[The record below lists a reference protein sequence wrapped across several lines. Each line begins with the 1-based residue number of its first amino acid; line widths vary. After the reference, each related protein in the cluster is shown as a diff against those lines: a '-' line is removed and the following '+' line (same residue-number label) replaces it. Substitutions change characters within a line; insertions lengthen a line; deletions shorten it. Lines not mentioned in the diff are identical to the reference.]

1 MLTRNTLRDFSY
13 TFGTMRK
20 ALTALFAIVSILLS
34 VPACAQSSAPSYRVL
49 DTLST
54 EYYNSVWYVSE
65 NDTMAIATFST
76 VSVEAVSKNRSK
88 KRQYDRFQEKVVKVY
103 PYARAAGDI
112 MKMYD
117 TLCLT
122 ETDEKKREALLD
134 RAEDELKVQFEKDL
148 RKMTVSEGMILIKLI
163 DRETGS
169 NSFTLVQELKGKFN
183 AFMWQ
188 SVARL
193 FGHNL
198 KNEYDAEGSD
208 VWIES
213 IVMQIEDGS
222 IPVELR
228 SVDPFGLKT
237 TAAK

>member
-1 MLTRNTLRDFSY
+1 
-13 TFGTMRK
+13 MRK
-20 ALTALFAIVSILLS
+20 GLAAFLASFSILLS
-34 VPACAQSSAPSYRVL
+34 FSAWTQMPLPSYRVL

-54 EYYNSVWYVSE
+54 EFYNSVWYVSG
-65 NDTMAIATFST
+65 NDTMAMATFST

-117 TLCLT
+117 VLCLS
-122 ETDEKKREALLD
+122 ETDEKKRGALLD
-134 RAEDELKVQFEKDL
+134 RAEVELKVQFEKDL

-169 NSFTLVQELKGKFN
+169 NSFILVQELKGKFN

-198 KNEYDAEGSD
+198 KNEYDADGND
-208 VWIES
+208 VWIET
-213 IVMQIEDGS
+213 IVLQIEDGS
-222 IPVELR
+222 IPVQLR
-228 SVDPFGLKT
+228 NVDPFGLKT